1 MTESMDFDDIVE
13 SSFHCEDSLLM
24 EEDALSAA
32 HFFSE
37 LADVSF
43 HEGDSLI
50 RDLQVDSLSESF
62 IDQYDLFTMIAN
74 TTILYVNQFFVLFL
88 VILKLKMF
96 LVMKKHT

>member
-50 RDLQVDSLSESF
+50 RDLQVDSLNESF
-62 IDQYDLFTMIAN
+62 IDQYGAGQNDDFDIRVLGEKKLKSMGAVEVQYKLMFRHDLF
-74 TTILYVNQFFVLFL
+74 
-88 VILKLKMF
+88 
-96 LVMKKHT
+96 